1 MFIRFEHGRNYF
13 WLALFLLP
21 VCWLFG
27 TLGEKVAQE
36 IGFLTGA
43 FLPILWLTFSEWR
56 SGVVLDSWWT
66 ATYLRGT
73 VMFALMIFCQFL
85 APFLLLFVASVE
97 SLP

>member
-1 MFIRFEHGRNYF
+1 MLIRLEHGRNYF

-21 VCWLFG
+21 LCWLLG
-27 TLGEKVAQE
+27 TFGEKVAE
-36 IGFLTGA
+36 EAGFLAGA
-43 FLPILWLTFSEWR
+43 VLPILWLTFSEWR

-73 VMFALMIFCQFL
+73 VMFALIIFCQIL
-85 APFLLLFVASVE
+85 IPVLLLFIVSVE